1 VFVILPAFATGPA
14 YATIKK
20 VAETQVGL
28 LTQCIQPKNVY
39 KCQAATVANLLL
51 KINSKLGG
59 TNNYIERSVRPELFN
74 KPIIIFG
81 ADVTHPTPESRE
93 TSPSVAAVCG
103 SLDPKVSQ
111 FVTKIRVQK
120 GGVEIIQDLENIIY
134 EMLMVFYKRSN
145 HAYKPQRIL
154 FFRDGVS
161 DGQFEQVMRYEIQAI
176 RKACSRL
183 EDGYEPPIT
192 FLVVQKRHHT
202 RFFPTNPKDESGRS
216 RNVPPG
222 TIVDHTITF
231 KPEMNF
237 YMVSHQGIQGT
248 SRPTKYHVLWD
259 DNNLSPDDIE
269 IITYYLCHTFVRC
282 TRSVSYPAP
291 TYYAHLAAF
300 RGRMYVDK
308 LAQTRQLDIRQLH
321 RIAET
326 IAIKDE
332 LTERNP
338 MHYV

>member
-1 VFVILPAFATGPA
+1 
-14 YATIKK
+14 
-20 VAETQVGL
+20 
-28 LTQCIQPKNVY
+28 
-39 KCQAATVANLLL
+39 
-51 KINSKLGG
+51 
-59 TNNYIERSVRPELFN
+59 
-74 KPIIIFG
+74 
-81 ADVTHPTPESRE
+81 
-93 TSPSVAAVCG
+93 
-103 SLDPKVSQ
+103 
-111 FVTKIRVQK
+111 
-120 GGVEIIQDLENIIY
+120 
-134 EMLMVFYKRSN
+134 
-145 HAYKPQRIL
+145 
-154 FFRDGVS
+154 
-161 DGQFEQVMRYEIQAI
+161 
-176 RKACSRL
+176 
-183 EDGYEPPIT
+183 
-192 FLVVQKRHHT
+192 
-202 RFFPTNPKDESGRS
+202 
-216 RNVPPG
+216 
-222 TIVDHTITF
+222 VDHTITF